1 MCADVTFNAEGMV
14 VRIESS
20 KANQYQEGA
29 SLVIARTWQ
38 VTCPVG
44 MMGHYFRMGEVDH
57 SSHAKLFHGIV
68 QTKCGE
74 RLRKNDGLSYT
85 RLMEMLLEKLSEL
98 GFDPA

>member
-1 MCADVTFNAEGMV
+1 MLCADVTFNAEGMV

-68 QTKCGE
+68 QT
-74 RLRKNDGLSYT
+74 
-85 RLMEMLLEKLSEL
+85 
-98 GFDPA
+98 